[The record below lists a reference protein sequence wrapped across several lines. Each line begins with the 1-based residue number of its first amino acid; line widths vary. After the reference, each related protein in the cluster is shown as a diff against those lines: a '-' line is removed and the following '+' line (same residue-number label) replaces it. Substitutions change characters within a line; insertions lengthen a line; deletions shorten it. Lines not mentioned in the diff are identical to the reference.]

1 MYQNNN
7 QSWKEMTYDSM
18 SDVLFSKC
26 ELYEGTLQT
35 VSIML
40 NKLKEQVSIFNHGPV
55 LDKYIEDI
63 LQVIDCAETG
73 SLVIRKEQ

>member
-40 NKLKEQVSIFNHGPV
+40 NKLKEQVGIFNYGPV

-63 LQVIDCAETG
+63 LQVIDYAETG

>member
-1 MYQNNN
+1 MYQNDN

-35 VSIML
+35 ISIML
-40 NKLKEQVSIFNHGPV
+40 NKLKEQIEKFNHGPV
-55 LDKYIEDI
+55 LDKYIDDI
-63 LQVIDCAETG
+63 LQVIDYAETG
-73 SLVIRKEQ
+73 NLVIRKE